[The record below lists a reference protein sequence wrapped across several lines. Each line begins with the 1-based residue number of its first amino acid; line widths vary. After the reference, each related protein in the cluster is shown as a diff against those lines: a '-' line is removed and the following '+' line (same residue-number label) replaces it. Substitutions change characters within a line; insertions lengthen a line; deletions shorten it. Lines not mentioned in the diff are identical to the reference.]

1 MAVIEGVCRDVCDAT
16 EYVTIVTQ
24 GPDGPHLAGHWGNYM
39 RIVDPGDVVVFPVG
53 RFQRTEQNLRA
64 NNRVQVMAASRKVQG
79 SRSPGQGCV
88 IDGTGEIVTAGEYV
102 DLVREKFP
110 WARGALVIRVAAT
123 STQL

>member
-1 MAVIEGVCRDVCDAT
+1 MTRIEGVYREVCDAT

-24 GPDGPHLAGHWGNYM
+24 GPEGPHLAGHWGDYM
-39 RIVDPGDVVVFPVG
+39 RIVDPGEVVVFPIG

-64 NNRVQVMAASRKVQG
+64 NGRIQLMVASRKVQG
-79 SRSPGQGCV
+79 TRSPGQGCV
-88 IDGTGEIVTAGEYV
+88 IDGTGEVVASGEYV

-110 WARGALVIRVAAT
+110 WARGALVVRVASV